1 MTASVSDVLFRLEA
15 GSTDGYSRADAKE
28 RMMEHLDEMMQEASS
43 EKEREAIRR
52 CMTQLENA

>member
-1 MTASVSDVLFRLEA
+1 MEQLEA
-15 GSTDGYSRADAKE
+15 
-28 RMMEHLDEMMQEASS
+28 MMEDARN